1 MKHRP
6 PLWGIAVIVAALV
19 VASGCSDEELPSSP
33 PPPFLFTSLALS
45 SDALP
50 RPGTPLQ
57 VGQEVRLQYGVAFT
71 LDPAMFEQRTQLAV
85 FVNVFGVDANDN
97 SVNIGDFPDRQF
109 TPELQGAN
117 QLDTIAFTVPAG
129 ITQVWVEAFL
139 DTIPFS
145 NPVVALDRLIWPVQ

>member
-1 MKHRP
+1 MAT
-6 PLWGIAVIVAALV
+6 LAA
-19 VASGCSDEELPSSP
+19 ASGCSDEELPSSP

-45 SDALP
+45 SDAQP
-50 RPGTPLQ
+50 RPGTPLRA
-57 VGQEVRLQYGVAFT
+57 GQEVRLQYGVAFT
-71 LDPAMFEQRTQLAV
+71 LDPATFEQRAQLAV
-85 FVNVFGVDANDN
+85 FVNVFGVDADDN

-117 QLDTIAFTVPAG
+117 QLDTIAFTVPTG